1 MSEWKEYT
9 GAPEQIDEMINAAH
23 GFICKN
29 EETESGIL
37 TIKYGQLFSSMSHY
51 PILNAMWDGSLKR
64 FMDNNNTT
72 NYLTCNPHPLEDM
85 ICQQARTGQEVWVL
99 EPVVFADDISVRV
112 IVELMHRE
120 NVGTAILEKG
130 IFCQYSTRTPY
141 WHIPDAQY
149 SFTRNG
155 GYRANK

>member
-1 MSEWKEYT
+1 MTEWVKYT
-9 GAPEQIDEMINAAH
+9 GSPEQIDEMINAAH

-85 ICQQARTGQEVWVL
+85 ICQQARTGQEVYIKVTKQCLDKDRYQFVEVCIGHSIYVTTTPDWCI
-99 EPVVFADDISVRV
+99 PGAD
-112 IVELMHRE
+112 
-120 NVGTAILEKG
+120 
-130 IFCQYSTRTPY
+130 
-141 WHIPDAQY
+141 Y
-149 SFTRNG
+149 SFTPFEEEL
-155 GYRANK
+155 

>member
-85 ICQQARTGQEVWVL
+85 ICQQARTGQEVWIKVPQ
-99 EPVVFADDISVRV
+99 ESYPFIH
-112 IVELMHRE
+112 LMTDYYR
-120 NVGTAILEKG
+120 
-130 IFCQYSTRTPY
+130 YSLNSRWHVYKTNAPY
-141 WHIPDAQY
+141 WHIPGATY
-149 SFTRNG
+149 SFTLFDE
-155 GYRANK
+155 